1 MENTLKTLSE
11 YQIKALKKGI
21 DFTIELGY
29 NSKHSATASVRLNYC
44 STGDIQENY
53 IFNTTFSESTSAE
66 KKQERLDN
74 IKFFIETIVKE
85 NK

>member
-1 MENTLKTLSE
+1 MEKTLKTLSE

-21 DFTIELGY
+21 EFDIDLGY
-29 NSKHSATASVRLNYC
+29 NSKHSATASVRMNYC

-53 IFNTTFSESTSAE
+53 IFNTSFSESTSDE

-74 IKFFIETIVKE
+74 IRFFIETIVK
-85 NK
+85 

>member
-1 MENTLKTLSE
+1 MEKTLKTLSE

-21 DFTIELGY
+21 EFDIDLGY
-29 NSKHSATASVRLNYC
+29 NSKHSATASVRMNYC

-53 IFNTTFSESTSAE
+53 IFNTSFSESTSDE

-74 IKFFIETIVKE
+74 IRFFIDTIVK
-85 NK
+85 

>member
-1 MENTLKTLSE
+1 MEKTLKTLSE

-21 DFTIELGY
+21 EFDIDLGY
-29 NSKHSATASVRLNYC
+29 NSKNSATASVRMNYC

-53 IFNTTFSESTSAE
+53 IFNTSFSESTSDE

-74 IKFFIETIVKE
+74 IRFFIDTIVK
-85 NK
+85 

>member
-1 MENTLKTLSE
+1 MEKTLKTLSE

-21 DFTIELGY
+21 EFDIDLGY
-29 NSKHSATASVRLNYC
+29 NSKHSATASVHMNYC

-53 IFNTTFSESTSAE
+53 IFNTSFSESTSNE

-74 IKFFIETIVKE
+74 IRFFIDTIVK
-85 NK
+85 